1 MIIGKFRRLF
11 ESKRYKDKET
21 EDDGELMDYCPR
33 CRAIL
38 TMQKGFDP
46 NKPYWICTGCGQM
59 LTGPDFPWDIVW
71 RCDKCRALLNTQK
84 GFREA
89 CGTWVCEECG
99 ESNDIDEKHL
109 YDSSA
114 EYETAVKDPLYGMPD
129 EALLELSCYS
139 TVIVLGDKEN
149 VKLVR
154 HIESG
159 KLYVEKILSAYDK
172 SIYMYLLNNPVKNM
186 PRISAIY
193 EGAKSLVVIEDY
205 IPGKTLAEIINEKQ
219 LDEAEAVRIAKEVCD
234 ILEELHNLPTPIIHR
249 DVKPSN
255 VICTED
261 GKVYLLD
268 MDASKWYHADETD
281 DTKYLGT
288 MGYAAPEQAGFGRS
302 GSSDK
307 TDIYALGMML
317 NVMVTGAFPKEKRTA
332 EPLYSIIDKC
342 TRLDPEDR
350 FNAPELAAVLEDYG
364 KAMLT
369 KEEL

>member
-1 MIIGKFRRLF
+1 MFRKLF
-11 ESKRYKDKET
+11 GRKSYREKAIENDVSMVE
-21 EDDGELMDYCPR
+21 YCPS
-33 CRAIL
+33 CQAIL
-38 TMQKGFDP
+38 NMQKDFDP
-46 NKPYWICTGCGQM
+46 DKPYWICTGCGKM
-59 LTGPDFPWDIVW
+59 LLAPDFPWDVVW
-71 RCDKCRALLNTQK
+71 RCDKCGALLNTQK
-84 GFREA
+84 GFHEN
-89 CGTWVCEECG
+89 CGKWVCEACG

-114 EYETAVKDPLYGMPD
+114 EYETAVKDPLYGMSD
-129 EALLELSCYS
+129 DVLLELSCYS
-139 TVIVLGDKEN
+139 TVRVLGDKGN
-149 VKLVR
+149 VKLVQ
-154 HIESG
+154 HVESG
-159 KLYVEKILSAYDK
+159 KLYVEKILAVYDK
-172 SIYMYLLNNPVKNM
+172 SIYKYLLNNPVKNM
-186 PRISAIY
+186 PRISAVY
-193 EGAKSLVVIEDY
+193 EGAERLVVIEEY
-205 IPGKTLAEIINEKQ
+205 IPGETLAEIIKEKQ
-219 LDEAEAVRIAKEVCD
+219 FDEAEAVRIAKEVCD
-234 ILEELHNLPTPIIHR
+234 ILNKLHNFLTPIIHR

-255 VICTED
+255 VICSEE

-268 MDASKWYHADETD
+268 MDASKWYHADEVD

-342 TRLDPEDR
+342 TRLDPEER
-350 FNAPELAAVLEDYG
+350 FNAVELAAVFEDYR